1 MYFLPLNLKKFD
13 VIKPD
18 WVRPTDVVKL
28 RSSEYASEIFTTS
41 FLEKLST
48 ISKISGVMIF
58 NKINH
63 PSPTVAHA
71 DIALINNQPI
81 YINYGLNIVFD
92 DSTDFPST
100 MRWYSRRF
108 PKLEK
113 KILISAGNTPYMNFT
128 MGELSLEAEHC
139 IDEFVTLVRTD
150 VPHAISSGNGLRTC
164 ISIRFHN
171 NHDWDVAVDL
181 FNKTF
186 NQ

>member
-13 VIKPD
+13 VLNTN
-18 WVRPTDVVKL
+18 WVRPTDVVKWQG
-28 RSSEYASEIFTTS
+28 SEHLNEVFTTS

-48 ISKISGVMIF
+48 ISKISGFMIF

-63 PSPTVAHA
+63 QSPPNAHA
-71 DIALINNQPI
+71 DVVLINNQHV

-113 KILISAGNTPYMNFT
+113 KILMSVGNTPYMNFS
-128 MGELSLEAEHC
+128 MAELSLEAEHC

-150 VPHAISSGNGLRTC
+150 VPHAISSGNGNRTC
-164 ISIRFHN
+164 ISIRFHKN
-171 NHDWDVAVDL
+171 YEWDVAVDL